1 MRKIFV
7 GVLSVAGLL
16 ATLLAVAG
24 TPASAAVG
32 LIQATD
38 TNTGDANV
46 GAIGGTY
53 TVSWTAKAGC
63 DQSQNGS
70 VTRVIKHNA
79 DSAADRRIGSYRT
92 SDNCNYDVTT
102 TFVAAEGAIA
112 DVDKG
117 TRCAASVGADPA
129 VNTQIRAS
137 GTLDATVT
145 ITDCVGK
152 SQVVVTVDGADADDS
167 DDAAVLARTWT
178 VTATPTGR
186 GADDETA
193 TAAAECAVITGT
205 TKKTGDPEKQVV
217 TLKPI
222 ATGLMKDGAAKSCSY
237 DISVA
242 LQAGY
247 EERTKDSSK
256 YLKWDADDALQDDP
270 DNPGT
275 ELAGSSQLTFNLKV
289 AKREIFVIQSVQGD
303 AGGGQV
309 QYNSTVTCAAAGFS
323 LPTTIDS
330 SSTAGGI
337 VTVRAK
343 SLVPLNTGR
352 FDVTAGIMGATAST
366 TTGTT
371 SRQTIAQKAVATDG
385 KACTISLSVDTDTP
399 IPDNCSTSTMSQ
411 MLDLSTAK
419 AQNIIEFAF
428 VCLPPPSEAPA
439 AAAGEGDDMLGAEDE
454 PADPATADGDGAAM
468 SPGDGTDDDGAT
480 MGTTD
485 GADPEVDTTDGKD
498 GVMEGPKMPP
508 EEVPTG

>member
-1 MRKIFV
+1 MKKIFV

-16 ATLLAVAG
+16 AALLAVAG

-32 LIQATD
+32 LIEALDPDPGD
-38 TNTGDANV
+38 TGV

-70 VTRVIKHNA
+70 VTRVIKEGA

-92 SDNCNYDVTT
+92 SDNCNYDVSAV
-102 TFVAAEGAIA
+102 FVATERAIGTGEKGA
-112 DVDKG
+112 
-117 TRCAASVGADPA
+117 RCAARVQADP
-129 VNTQIRAS
+129 NTIIRAS
-137 GTLDATVT
+137 GTLTVT
-145 ITDCVGK
+145 VAGTDCVGK

-193 TAAAECAVITGT
+193 SAAAECAEVSGT
-205 TKKTGDPEKQVV
+205 TKKSTDDPAKQVV

-222 ATGLMKDGAAKSCSY
+222 AEGLEKDGTDTSCSY

-242 LQAGY
+242 LQDGY

-256 YLKWDADDALQDDP
+256 YLKWDAGD
-270 DNPGT
+270 
-275 ELAGSSQLTFNLKV
+275 ELNEAGDAGSSALTFNLKV
-289 AKREIFVIQSVQGD
+289 AKREIFVVQSVQGD

-309 QYNSTVTCAAAGFS
+309 QYNSAVTCAEAGFS

-439 AAAGEGDDMLGAEDE
+439 AAAGADDDMLGDTDD
-454 PADPATADGDGAAM
+454 PADPATTDGDGAAM
-468 SPGDGTDDDGAT
+468 SPGDGADDDDAT
-480 MGTTD
+480 MGATD
-485 GADPEVDTTDGKD
+485 GADPGMGATDGKD
-498 GVMEGPKMPP
+498 IFIDEPNMPP

>member
-1 MRKIFV
+1 MKKIFV

-16 ATLLAVAG
+16 AALLAVAG

-32 LIQATD
+32 LIEAADDD
-38 TNTGDANV
+38 TTSSTI

-70 VTRVIKHNA
+70 ITRVIKDDA
-79 DSAADRRIGSYRT
+79 GPDTGDEAERRIGSYRT
-92 SDNCNYDVTT
+92 SDNCNYDVTA

-112 DVDKG
+112 NVDKG
-117 TRCAASVGADPA
+117 TRCAASVDADP
-129 VNTQIRAS
+129 NTVIRAS
-137 GTLDATVT
+137 GLLTVT
-145 ITDCVGK
+145 VDDTDCVVK

-178 VTATPTGR
+178 VTATPTGK

-193 TAAAECAVITGT
+193 SAAAECAEVSGT

-222 ATGLMKDGAAKSCSY
+222 AEGLEKDGTDTSCSY

-242 LQAGY
+242 LQDGY

-256 YLKWDADDALQDDP
+256 YLKWDAGD
-270 DNPGT
+270 
-275 ELAGSSQLTFNLKV
+275 ELNEDGDVGSSALTFNLKV
-289 AKREIFVIQSVQGD
+289 AKREIYVVQSVQGD

-323 LPTTIDS
+323 MSLPTTIDS

-337 VTVRAK
+337 VTVKAK

-352 FDVTAGIMGATAST
+352 YDVTAGIMGATAST
-366 TTGTT
+366 TTGF
-371 SRQTIAQKAVATDG
+371 SGRQTIAQKAVATDG
-385 KACTISLSVDTDTP
+385 KACTISLSVDTGTP
-399 IPDNCSTSTMSQ
+399 IPDNCSASTMSQ
-411 MLDLSTAK
+411 MLDLSDAK

-428 VCLPPPSEAPA
+428 VCLPPASEMPA
-439 AAAGEGDDMLGAEDE
+439 AADGEGDGMLGAEDD
-454 PADPATADGDGAAM
+454 PADPAMADGDG
-468 SPGDGTDDDGAT
+468 
-480 MGTTD
+480 D
-485 GADPEVDTTDGKD
+485 GADPAMSDGDGDGADPAMSDGDGDGADPMGTDSATNVVD
-498 GVMEGPKMPP
+498 GPTVSM
-508 EEVPTG
+508 PTG